1 MIHAIE
7 EGAKMKTAKK
17 RRPRGLRKKILAALL
32 FLLVMGLITLSVLL
46 YGPVTAM
53 ASLERVDDFPLYVM
67 RYDGEYFFDFFAK
80 RGVEWGLYR
89 KIYDKLNP
97 AACTSFAALAPQA
110 DAVFGRNFD
119 WKHRSSLLLFTEP
132 PNGYAS
138 VSMVDLFY
146 LGLEGLQ
153 EIPWARRINLLGSP
167 YATIDG
173 MNECGVAIVQNAVP
187 RRNTP
192 KDPNRPTL
200 LNSQIARLVLDHA
213 KDVDEAVTLIKQYNI
228 DFADTPVHFHIADA
242 SGKSAIVEYMDGGIS
257 VVRDGKPWQVST
269 NFLFSEASKP
279 ECWRYNEAAKSL
291 GDSQGSKS
299 ADEAMSLLQNTSQDS
314 TMWSVVYNLTT
325 GQVRLAMGKDYEHV
339 HTFELEAKNHQ

>member
-1 MIHAIE
+1 
-7 EGAKMKTAKK
+7 MKTGKK
-17 RRPRGLRKKILAALL
+17 KPHKLRKKILAALL
-32 FLLVMGLITLSVLL
+32 FLFVMGLITLSVLL

-53 ASLERVDDFPLYVM
+53 ASLEKVDDFPLYVM
-67 RYDGEYFFDFFAK
+67 RYNGEYFFDFFAK
-80 RGVEWGLYR
+80 RGVEWGPYQ
-89 KIYDKLNP
+89 KVYDRLNP

-153 EIPWARRINLLGSP
+153 EIPWARRINLLGAP

-173 MNECGVAIVQNAVP
+173 MNEHGVAIAQNAVP
-187 RRNTP
+187 PRNTP

-213 KDVDEAVTLIKQYNI
+213 KDVDEALDLIREYNI
-228 DFADTPVHFHIADA
+228 DFADTAVHFHVADA
-242 SGKSAIVEYMDGGIS
+242 SGKSAIVEYVNGGIS
-257 VVRDGKPWQVST
+257 VIRDGKPWQVST
-269 NFLFSEASKP
+269 NFLFSEAIKP
-279 ECWRYNEAAKSL
+279 ECWRYNNAAKSL
-291 GDSQGSKS
+291 GNSQGRRS
-299 ADEAMSLLQNTSQDS
+299 ADEAMSLLQNTSLDI

-325 GQVRLAMGKDYEHV
+325 GQISLAMGKDYDEV
-339 HTFELEAKNHQ
+339 HTFKLKMKNQHQ